1 MLAAQLSGMSAG
13 DPARRF
19 RAPWGRRDSRCFGVA
34 GDRAAEEFEV
44 TKQIMSLAAI
54 YANGLERVVG
64 KWPVET
70 VRLNPI
76 MDMPLDLGRELDR
89 FVDKE
94 AA

>member
-1 MLAAQLSGMSAG
+1 
-13 DPARRF
+13 
-19 RAPWGRRDSRCFGVA
+19 
-34 GDRAAEEFEV
+34 
-44 TKQIMSLAAI
+44 MSLAAI